1 MTPAAVITDHSYN
14 IDAAVDNDRRLPV
27 RLRGNGVSG
36 F

>member
-1 MTPAAVITDHSYN
+1 MAPAAVITDHGYN

-27 RLRGNGVSG
+27 RLRRNGASG